1 MKEYAKSCVFRE
13 YINVI
18 SLGNTF
24 VQHENDEDSE
34 FAKLSGLY
42 SVSFVFDQI
51 QYMMKTLRHMEAFL
65 PFHSMFFTKQS
76 ISLLCFGVI
85 LKDEKSD
92 VGSLESESYYCNSE
106 ESLNQL
112 RQNLELQTI
121 QKICTSLNMI
131 VETGQVFPFYHDDW
145 GLHLEITE
153 NIFFKVLENL
163 LKNIGSPDAKVVLP
177 VDVNSRKWRQDVAG
191 ALYTLFRDKEHVI
204 ETHLNEICRKIRK
217 DLEYVS
223 SQLESYK
230 NRCHQNSIS
239 DCKYIQKKLY
249 ST

>member
-1 MKEYAKSCVFRE
+1 MKEWAKSCVFRE
-13 YINVI
+13 YRNVI

-24 VQHENDEDSE
+24 VQHEHDEESE
-34 FAKLSGLY
+34 FSKLSGFY

-51 QYMMKTLRHMEAFL
+51 QSMTKTLRHMETFL
-65 PFHSMFFTKQS
+65 PFHSIFFTKQS

-92 VGSLESESYYCNSE
+92 VGSLESEPYYCNSK

-121 QKICTSLNMI
+121 QKICTSLI
-131 VETGQVFPFYHDDW
+131 RTAETGQMLPFQPDIW
-145 GLHLEITE
+145 GLHFDITE

-163 LKNIGSPDAKVVLP
+163 LKKNGRPDDKVVLP

-191 ALYTLFRDKEHVI
+191 ALYTLFRDKKHVI
-204 ETHLNEICRKIRK
+204 ETRLKEICRKTRG
-217 DLEYVS
+217 DLECVS

-239 DCKYIQKKLY
+239 ECKYL
-249 ST
+249 